1 MKLIDKR
8 AIPLN
13 VTFGDLASG
22 DAFQDCNNELGI
34 KTDLG
39 AAMVWYEEKECWLPK
54 YSYDE
59 DELIIPLEITYVV
72 ERKNKQ

>member
-1 MKLIDKR
+1 MKMIDKR

-13 VTFGDLASG
+13 VTFGDLAIG
-22 DAFQDCNNELGI
+22 DAFQDCNDELAI
-34 KTDLG
+34 KTDG
-39 AAMVWYEEKECWLPK
+39 GTAMLWYEEKRIWIPK

>member
-8 AIPLN
+8 ATPLN
-13 VTFGDLASG
+13 VTFGDLAIG

-34 KTDLG
+34 KTDLYM
-39 AAMVWYEEKECWLPK
+39 AMIWHEKKEYWFPRN
-54 YSYDE
+54 SYDT
-59 DELIIPLEITYVV
+59 DELILPLEITYVI

>member
-1 MKLIDKR
+1 MKMIDKR

-13 VTFGDLASG
+13 VTFGDLAIG
-22 DAFQDCNNELGI
+22 DAFQDCNNELAI
-34 KTDLG
+34 KTDVG
-39 AAMVWYEEKECWLPK
+39 TAMLWYEEKEIWIPE
-54 YSYDE
+54 YSFDE

>member
-13 VTFGDLASG
+13 VTFGDLPIG
-22 DAFQDCNNELGI
+22 DAFQDEEGDINI
-34 KTDLG
+34 KMDIG
-39 AAMVWYEEKECWLPK
+39 ASIYWAEDHWVTSYTHDEE
-54 YSYDE
+54 
-59 DELIIPLEITYVV
+59 ELIIPLEITYVV

>member
-13 VTFGDLASG
+13 VTFGDLAIG

-39 AAMVWYEEKECWLPK
+39 AAMVWYEEKGRWLPK
-54 YSYDE
+54 YSYEE